1 MYYILHIQHYD
12 HHRIVNAL
20 CHVIYPFTHPQL
32 EGKITNELKALKDS
46 IETMTKVRGSVTIQ
60 ED

>member
-1 MYYILHIQHYD
+1 MM
-12 HHRIVNAL
+12 